1 MNFKQIN
8 IKKLLIILSI
18 SSSILISDQLTK
30 FLIRSELAIYQSIP
44 EQGFFRLTHVRNTGS
59 AFSLIK
65 DQNILLTTIGIIVLI
80 VLIYFLKEFD
90 TDQPLVITAISLQ
103 IGGAL
108 GNLSDRIFLGSVVD
122 FIDIGV
128 SGVYRWPTFNIADSS
143 IIIGIIV
150 LIFSFFITP
159 IDKNNNL
166 EKTQKSSKHRKQ

>member
-1 MNFKQIN
+1 M
-8 IKKLLIILSI
+8 
-18 SSSILISDQLTK
+18 
-30 FLIRSELAIYQSIP
+30 
-44 EQGFFRLTHVRNTGS
+44 
-59 AFSLIK
+59 
-65 DQNILLTTIGIIVLI
+65 I

-166 EKTQKSSKHRKQ
+166 EKTQKSRKHRKQ

>member
-18 SSSILISDQLTK
+18 SSFILILDQITK
-30 FLIRSELAIYQSIP
+30 ILIRSQLAIHQSIP

-65 DQNILLTTIGIIVLI
+65 DQNILLTTIGVIVLI
-80 VLIYFLKEFD
+80 ILIYFLKEFD
-90 TDQPLVITAISLQ
+90 TDRPFVITAISLQ

-108 GNLSDRIFLGSVVD
+108 GNLLDRIFLGSVVD
-122 FIDIGV
+122 FFDIGV

-143 IIIGIIV
+143 IVIGITL

-159 IDKNNNL
+159 SDKKNNS
-166 EKTQKSSKHRKQ
+166 EKIQKSRKL

>member
-8 IKKLLIILSI
+8 LNKFLIILSI
-18 SSSILISDQLTK
+18 SSFILISDQITK
-30 FLIRSELAIYQSIP
+30 FLIRSQLAIHQSIP

-80 VLIYFLKEFD
+80 ILIYFLREFD
-90 TDQPLVITAISLQ
+90 TDQPLVITAISMQ

-108 GNLSDRIFLGSVVD
+108 GNLLDRIFLGSVVD
-122 FIDIGV
+122 FFDIGV

-143 IIIGIIV
+143 IVIGITL
-150 LIFSFFITP
+150 LIFSFLITP
-159 IDKNNNL
+159 SDKENHS
-166 EKTQKSSKHRKQ
+166 EKIQKSRKL